1 MYDVAPEEI
10 LDRIGAAYERAVARA
25 AERYPQW
32 AADEEYA
39 SGAVGGTMEEL
50 VKGQATVDGQTYRWN
65 TTTWVVRGKGP
76 RAPETE
82 YGADAVIEIVL
93 RDEFDNTIASK
104 ILPVQNKKE
113 RVYSNR
119 KLAEQARR
127 LSRLPGGGLVVS
139 FSERGFT
146 SCEAGV
152 VAEAAGAWTTIP
164 DDLKSTFGHALAE
177 DFLRCKVGSRDLSYD
192 MRRQVFRTSDGQAI
206 RLRVRRRIRTLV
218 KRRGPARHRAS

>member
-10 LDRIGAAYERAVARA
+10 LNRIGAAYERAIARA
-25 AERYPQW
+25 VERYPQW

-50 VKGQATVDGQTYRWN
+50 VKGQATIDGQTYRWN
-65 TTTWVVRGKGP
+65 TTTWAVRGKGP
-76 RAPETE
+76 RSPETE
-82 YGADAVIEIVL
+82 YGADAVIDIVL
-93 RDEFDNTIASK
+93 RDEHDNTIASK

-113 RVYSNR
+113 RIYSAR
-119 KLAEQARR
+119 KLAQQSRR

-152 VAEAAGAWTTIP
+152 VADAAGRWKAIP
-164 DDLKSTFGHALAE
+164 DDLKTNFGRALAD
-177 DFLRCKVGSRDLSYD
+177 DFLRCKVGSRDISYD
-192 MRRQVFRTSDGQAI
+192 MRRQVFRTSDGQEI
-206 RLRVRRRIRTLV
+206 RLPVRRRIRTLI
-218 KRRGPARHRAS
+218 KRSGGTRQRSS